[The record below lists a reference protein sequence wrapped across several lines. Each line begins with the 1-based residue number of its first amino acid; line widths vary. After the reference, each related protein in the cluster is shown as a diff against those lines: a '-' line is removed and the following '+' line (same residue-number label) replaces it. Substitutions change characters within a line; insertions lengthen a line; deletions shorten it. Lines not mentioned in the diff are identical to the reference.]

1 MLNTEIGRLREEDP
15 SLRAVVFSQFTG
27 FLDLIEIALDR
38 DKFPW
43 VRLDGSMSEKQRT
56 KALKQFSTP
65 SEKPRIFIISL
76 RAGGVG
82 LNLTSA
88 NHVFMVCFLLSCL
101 GKHSSELYIDGL
113 LVELS
118 DGAVCANDHL

>member
-1 MLNTEIGRLREEDP
+1 MPTNMVDAHSGIGRLHDEDP
-15 SLRAVVFSQFTG
+15 NMRAVVFSQFTG

-56 KALKQFSTP
+56 KALKLFSTN
-65 SEKPRIFIISL
+65 SDKPRIFIISL

-82 LNLTSA
+82 LNLTKA
-88 NHVFMVCFLLSCL
+88 
-101 GKHSSELYIDGL
+101 GKSG
-113 LVELS
+113 
-118 DGAVCANDHL
+118 

>member
-1 MLNTEIGRLREEDP
+1 MYSILKEVACRKKTHLFEQ
-15 SLRAVVFSQFTG
+15 VFSQFTG

-65 SEKPRIFIISL
+65 SEKPRVFIISL

-88 NHVFMVCFLLSCL
+88 NHVFMVCLLLSCL
-101 GKHSSELYIDGL
+101 GSTVLTCI
-113 LVELS
+113 
-118 DGAVCANDHL
+118 

>member
-1 MLNTEIGRLREEDP
+1 VWRVLNTEIGRLREGDA
-15 SLRAVVFSQFTG
+15 SLRAVIFSQFTG
-27 FLDLIEIALDR
+27 FLNLIEIALDR

-88 NHVFMVCFLLSCL
+88 NHVFMVCLSCFGSTVL
-101 GKHSSELYIDGL
+101 IWI
-113 LVELS
+113 
-118 DGAVCANDHL
+118 